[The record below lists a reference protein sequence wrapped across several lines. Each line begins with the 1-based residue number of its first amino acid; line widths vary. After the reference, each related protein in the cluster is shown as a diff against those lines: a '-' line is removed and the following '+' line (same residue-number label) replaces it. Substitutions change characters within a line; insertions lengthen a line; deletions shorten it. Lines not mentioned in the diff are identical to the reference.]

1 MAEFDFNQ
9 LARANADAAL
19 CQASIRQQPTHFR
32 VDEQLPFE
40 PAGEGGHTFLLIEKT
55 GSNSDWLAGQL
66 ARFAGVG
73 NVDVGYAGLKD
84 RHAVTTQWFSI
95 KLEGHD
101 EPDWDQF
108 SADNCRI
115 LERCKHTKKLKRGV
129 LAGNQF
135 SLLLTDI
142 EGDKAR
148 WEQNLER
155 IKSFGV
161 PNYFAQQR
169 FGHNLNNLQRAQQWF
184 EQALK
189 PKKAQQRKMILS
201 AGRSWLFNLVLSE
214 RIKQNNWQ
222 QWLSGDVM
230 QLDGSASV
238 FLPDSNDDTVNQRL
252 ENFDIHPTGPLWGRG
267 RPLSQQ
273 QTQVLEQQVL
283 ADWQSW
289 QQGLEQAGLKQ
300 ARRALRLVPQQLSW
314 QWHNNE
320 LLLRFFLPP
329 GSYATA
335 VLRELADITDVSLRN
350 SAKPDFSQL

>member
-9 LARANADAAL
+9 LARTNADAAL
-19 CQASIRQQPTHFR
+19 CRASIRQQPAHFR

-55 GSNSDWLAGQL
+55 GSNTDWLAGQL
-66 ARFAGVG
+66 ARYAGVDS
-73 NVDVGYAGLKD
+73 VAVGYAGLKD

-95 KLEGHD
+95 KLEGLD

-108 SADNCRI
+108 NADNCRI
-115 LERCKHTKKLKRGV
+115 LKRSKHTKKLKRGV

-142 EGDKAR
+142 EGDTAR

-155 IKSFGV
+155 IKTAGV

-189 PKKAQQRKMILS
+189 PKKSQQRKMILS
-201 AGRSWLFNLVLSE
+201 AGRSWLFNLVVSE
-214 RIKQNNWQ
+214 RVRLNNWQ
-222 QWLSGDVM
+222 QWLAGDMM
-230 QLDGSASV
+230 QLDGAGSV
-238 FLPDSNDDTVNQRL
+238 FLPDSDDDGVEKRLND
-252 ENFDIHPTGPLWGRG
+252 FDIHPTGPMWGRG

-273 QTQVLEQQVL
+273 RALALEEQVL
-283 ADWQSW
+283 ADWHDW

-300 ARRALRLVPQQLSW
+300 ARRSLRLRPQLFSW
-314 QWHNNE
+314 LWQGEE
-320 LLLRFFLPP
+320 LLLSFFLPP

-350 SAKPDFSQL
+350 SAKPDFSQ

>member
-9 LARANADAAL
+9 LARANTDAAL
-19 CQASIRQQPTHFR
+19 CRASIRQRPAHFR

-55 GSNSDWLAGQL
+55 GSNTDWLAGQL
-66 ARFAGVG
+66 ARFAGVEP
-73 NVDVGYAGLKD
+73 VAVGYAGLKD

-101 EPDWDQF
+101 EPDWNLFD
-108 SADNCRI
+108 ADNCRI
-115 LERCKHTKKLKRGV
+115 LKRFKHTKKLKRGV

-142 EGDKAR
+142 DGDRAR
-148 WEQNLER
+148 WEENLER
-155 IKSFGV
+155 IKTSGV

-189 PKKAQQRKMILS
+189 PKKSQQRKMILS

-214 RIKQNNWQ
+214 RIEQNNWQ
-222 QWLSGDVM
+222 QWLAGDMM
-230 QLDGSASV
+230 QLDGSGSV
-238 FLPDSNDDTVNQRL
+238 FLPDSNDDGVEKRL
-252 ENFDIHPTGPLWGRG
+252 NDFDIHPTGPMWGRG

-273 QTQVLEQQVL
+273 RALALEEQVL
-283 ADWQSW
+283 ADWQDW

-300 ARRALRLVPQQLSW
+300 ERRSLRLMPQQLSW
-314 QWHNNE
+314 QWQGE
-320 LLLRFFLPP
+320 DLLLSFFLSP

-335 VLRELADITDVSLRN
+335 VLRELADITDVSQRN